1 MNKTFEDLQIIQ
13 ELNEAWLEV
22 GPQIKSYMETSV
34 EVKML
39 QVRLSLTTRGK
50 SEIYSIFQHFSVKIM
65 CLCMCLRQDLL
76 RQPEIAVLVNLRLE
90 DTPWTA
96 SRITRFLSTPSP
108 DIPRRPGAPLTWLDI
123 YNDINQT
130 ISTLAQVTEVLLLC
144 CYLFLNINKIE
155 K

>member
-1 MNKTFEDLQIIQ
+1 MKPGLRWDH
-13 ELNEAWLEV
+13 
-22 GPQIKSYMETSV
+22 KSRATWRPVWRLRCYRSDF
-34 EVKML
+34 
-39 QVRLSLTTRGK
+39 LSLQEERVK
-50 SEIYSIFQHFSVKIM
+50 YIAFFSFCIHNNVST
-65 CLCMCLRQDLL
+65 CMCLRQDLL

-96 SRITRFLSTPSP
+96 SRIARFLSTPSP

>member
-50 SEIYSIFQHFSVKIM
+50 SEIYSIFQS
-65 CLCMCLRQDLL
+65 
-76 RQPEIAVLVNLRLE
+76 
-90 DTPWTA
+90 
-96 SRITRFLSTPSP
+96 
-108 DIPRRPGAPLTWLDI
+108 
-123 YNDINQT
+123 
-130 ISTLAQVTEVLLLC
+130 
-144 CYLFLNINKIE
+144 
-155 K
+155 